1 MDKQE
6 IKNRLLEAVKNNP
19 HLESIKSVAIF
30 GSYVNGTPSEESD
43 VDILIDFE
51 PTAVIGFFTLSD
63 IKHSFESFLAH
74 SVDLLTPQAI
84 SKYIRDEILAQ
95 AEYVYEK

>member
-6 IKNRLLEAVKNNP
+6 VKKRLLEAVRNNP
-19 HLESIKSVAIF
+19 HKESIKSVALF
-30 GSYVNGTPSEESD
+30 GSYVNSTPSENSD
-43 VDILIDFE
+43 VDVLIDFE

-63 IKHSFESFLAH
+63 IKHSFESFIER

-84 SKYIRDEILAQ
+84 SKYIRDEVLAQ